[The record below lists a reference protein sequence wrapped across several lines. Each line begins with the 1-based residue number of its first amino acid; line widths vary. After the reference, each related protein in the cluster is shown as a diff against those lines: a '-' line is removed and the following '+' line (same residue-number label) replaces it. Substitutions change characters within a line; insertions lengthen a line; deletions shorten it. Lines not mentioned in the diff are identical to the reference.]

1 MLVAELKSNSDKS
14 KELAKQT
21 TTKKVISGKAR
32 LKKSGGGK
40 LKELFVAEDIGN
52 VKNYIIHDVLVPAL
66 KKAFYD
72 VIVNGLSISLYGDT
86 RMNTRSDRPGSNV
99 SYVSYYDR
107 DRRNDYTPSY
117 RGRSGYS
124 YRDVVVDSRTEAIDI
139 LDRMDEAI
147 QAYGIVTV
155 LDLYD
160 FAGLPT
166 YPTDNKYGWSSI
178 RDAQIAHERDGGW
191 VIKLPKPLPIN

>member
-1 MLVAELKSNSDKS
+1 MEELKSNSDKS
-14 KELAKQT
+14 KTAAKQQT
-21 TTKKVISGKAR
+21 TENKKVISGKAKLR
-32 LKKSGGGK
+32 KSRGGK
-40 LKELFVAEDIGN
+40 LKDLFVAEDLGSVGTYLI
-52 VKNYIIHDVLVPAL
+52 KDVLVPAL

-72 VIVNGLSISLYGDT
+72 IIVNGLSISLYGDT
-86 RMNTRSDRPGSNV
+86 RASDRDRRPGSTV

-117 RGRSGYS
+117 RSRSGYS
-124 YRDVVVDSRTEAIDI
+124 YSDVVVESRTDAIDI
-139 LDRMDEAI
+139 LDRMNEAI

-166 YPTDNKYGWSSI
+166 YPTDNKYGWSNV
-178 RDAQIAHERDGGW
+178 RDAQIVLTRDGGW
-191 VIKLPKPLPIN
+191 QIKLPRPLPIN

>member
-1 MLVAELKSNSDKS
+1 MEEFKSNSDKS

-21 TTKKVISGKAR
+21 PTKKVISGKAK
-32 LKKSGGGK
+32 LKKSGSGK

-86 RMNTRSDRPGSNV
+86 RMNERSSRPGSNV

-107 DRRNDYTPSY
+107 DRRNDYAPSY
-117 RGRSGYS
+117 SRRTGYS
-124 YRDVVVDSRTEAIDI
+124 YSDVVVETRPEAIDI
-139 LDRMDEAI
+139 LDRMNESI

-178 RDAQIAHERDGGW
+178 RDAQIIHDRDGGW
-191 VIKLPKPLPIN
+191 RIKLPRPVAIN